1 MQRSKL
7 YPGTRALLLNGGPFL
22 IAAFASVLSFT
33 PLLSEKGARDAG
45 QYLGEIRS
53 NPQALRAFMKRMPK
67 GAELHTHLS
76 GTPTPDRLLQLAAES
91 KSAKYFVSLP
101 MKAESTE
108 DPTAYAFLAVPN
120 GAQPPANP
128 RLKYVTPA
136 ALLEAKSGDLKAHLA
151 EFRQANLINARDAKP
166 LATFYATTF
175 QRRGAV
181 VNNREMLP
189 RMIVDEIK
197 NARQH
202 HLSYLEIQLNPFPT
216 DPTQK
221 PAENER
227 SINPTSAREYLQT
240 LVDVVDKENKGVN
253 PNQQVHVRF
262 VLAFLRTS
270 PRILTQLP
278 IAFEIASGKDAVA
291 QAIAGINLVGN
302 EYSEDLRAGQFIAG
316 PEHMRDYLL
325 TLKRTYPRVHVALHA
340 GEITTWD
347 WHIRDSALAGAERIG
362 HAVNL
367 GLSPEDV
374 DSNLL
379 KRHSIAIEACPTSNH
394 LLLGIPYASHPVLKF
409 VRAGIPTTINTDDS
423 GLFETNMSEEFAR
436 VTENIPD
443 LTWNDLKQLARNSI
457 EHSFASDETR
467 RELMKRWENDMRE
480 FETSR
485 SNWAEWL
492 GKD

>member
-1 MQRSKL
+1 MQCRKL
-7 YPGTRALLLNGGPFL
+7 DQNERRLPVCRNSFL
-22 IAAFASVLSFT
+22 IAAFAAIISVTPSFA
-33 PLLSEKGARDAG
+33 EKGARDAG
-45 QYLGEIRS
+45 QYLREVRS

-101 MKAESTE
+101 MKVEPTE
-108 DPTAYAFLAVPN
+108 DPTAYAFVAVAA
-120 GAQPPANP
+120 GSQPPTNP
-128 RLKYVTPA
+128 KLKYVTPS
-136 ALLEAKSGDLKAHLA
+136 ALLEAKSGDIKAHLL

-202 HLSYLEIQLNPFPT
+202 RVSYLEIQLNPFPT
-216 DPTQK
+216 DPTLK
-221 PAENER
+221 AADNER

-240 LVDVVDKENKGVN
+240 LVDVVDKENKGVSHT
-253 PNQQVHVRF
+253 QQVHVRF

-302 EYSEDLRAGQFIAG
+302 EYSDDLRAGQFIAG
-316 PEHMRDYLL
+316 PENMRDYLL

-379 KRHSIAIEACPTSNH
+379 
-394 LLLGIPYASHPVLKF
+394 
-409 VRAGIPTTINTDDS
+409 
-423 GLFETNMSEEFAR
+423 
-436 VTENIPD
+436 
-443 LTWNDLKQLARNSI
+443 
-457 EHSFASDETR
+457 
-467 RELMKRWENDMRE
+467 
-480 FETSR
+480 
-485 SNWAEWL
+485 
-492 GKD
+492 